1 MGEINLGR
9 VVGPQGPAGVQGE
22 TGPAGPQGIQGIQG
36 IQGPQGEKGDPGEV
50 GPPGPQ
56 GDTGLQGPKGD
67 PGDPGATGPQGP
79 EGPQGPAGPEGP
91 EGPQGPQG
99 IPGNNGADGKS
110 AYQAAHGGGFPGTE
124 DEFNKALA
132 GVGNGPFLPLA
143 GGNMTGPVSMGNQ
156 AITGLPKANDD
167 TAPVRKVD
175 ALTTETAALFA
186 DLPVNPVPD
195 DVFKKI
201 HEQNKVIEGK
211 ITRELIRK
219 ISDTPEKNES
229 VSFAIDLTDFD
240 ITKYKSGIISFDV
253 YNSHNGGDLSIS
265 SKGTR
270 FSTDTGR
277 DQDSIDLYMGY
288 PDTADSLVMV
298 GSVELQ
304 FQFTKKVSNTRN
316 LMLGIIKTLGKLR
329 SPVIG
334 FYGRNLETGVVN
346 RTLTFTQE
354 CNGGKAA
361 IKHIE
366 VFGERYV

>member
-36 IQGPQGEKGDPGEV
+36 IQGPKGEKGDPGEV

-67 PGDPGATGPQGP
+67 PGDPGATGPHGP

-91 EGPQGPQG
+91 EGQQGPQG

-110 AYQAAHGGGFPGTE
+110 AYQAAQGGGFPGTE

-132 GVGNGPFLPLA
+132 EVGNGPFLPLA

-175 ALTTETAALFA
+175 ALTTKTAALFA

-195 DVFKKI
+195 DVFKILSKAALVAEDGGGLSKI
-201 HEQNKVIEGK
+201 DGTKIELVKFSVVSYTGTDRTGESSPCSITFPFRPDVVLPLFERQTQSNSPVAMLGGKWEGLVGWPIISGYKESYTLYRGFRKGILGTEYFGK
-211 ITRELIRK
+211 IS
-219 ISDTPEKNES
+219 SD
-229 VSFAIDLTDFD
+229 
-240 ITKYKSGIISFDV
+240 G
-253 YNSHNGGDLSIS
+253 
-265 SKGTR
+265 
-270 FSTDTGR
+270 
-277 DQDSIDLYMGY
+277 
-288 PDTADSLVMV
+288 
-298 GSVELQ
+298 
-304 FQFTKKVSNTRN
+304 
-316 LMLGIIKTLGKLR
+316 
-329 SPVIG
+329 
-334 FYGRNLETGVVN
+334 
-346 RTLTFTQE
+346 RTLTWYIPEGDPGTQLNE
-354 CNGGKAA
+354 SYHEYFFIGFK
-361 IKHIE
+361 
-366 VFGERYV
+366 FG